1 MFSSDIF
8 KDKIAFVTG
17 GGSGIGKAIAKHF
30 LQYGA
35 TVFIASRK
43 EERIKAAQIELSD
56 YGTCYAIT
64 LDIRQPEEIAKA
76 AAYIKETVGRLDI
89 LVNNA
94 GGQFPSAAEMITPN
108 GWSAVINTNLN
119 GTFFV
124 TREMANTFFI
134 PQEGGV
140 IVNIIANIYKGF
152 PGMSHTGAARA
163 GVDNL
168 TKTLSVEWSRFK
180 IRVNAVAPGIIFSS
194 GLENYPPDLLK
205 GIEAKIP
212 LKRLGTTDE
221 VADATLFL
229 ASDMAGFITGETLYV
244 DGGQRLWGDM
254 WEIM

>member
-1 MFSSDIF
+1 MFNPAIF
-8 KDKIAFVTG
+8 NNKIAFVTG
-17 GGSGIGKAIAKHF
+17 GGSGIGKAIARHF
-30 LQYGA
+30 LQHGA

-43 EERIKAAQIELSD
+43 EERIKAAQTELLA

-64 LDIRQPEEIAKA
+64 LDIRQPEEVAKA

-94 GGQFPSAAEMITPN
+94 GGQFPSAAEMISTN

-119 GTFFV
+119 GTFYV
-124 TREMANTFFI
+124 TREIANTFFI
-134 PQEGGV
+134 PQQSGT
-140 IVNIIANIYKGF
+140 IVNIIANIYRGF

-168 TKTLSVEWSRFK
+168 TKTLSVEWSRHK

-205 GIEAKIP
+205 GIEEKIP

-221 VADATLFL
+221 IAHATLFL

-254 WEIM
+254 WEM